1 MYNQSLNKSKQQKM
15 NMLTGYRQNISRK
28 VISKKF
34 QNDNR

>member
-1 MYNQSLNKSKQQKM
+1 MHNQSLNKSKQKM

-34 QNDNR
+34 QNDNRQ